1 MKVLKEF
8 KAFINRGN
16 IVDMAIG
23 VIIGGAFTTL
33 VKSFTKNLI
42 NPLIGFFT
50 GSNHSLSEL
59 ELRLSSKLVFTY
71 GEFLNDVINFLITAF
86 VVFLLVKF
94 LYKTVMKPKQA
105 AAKTPSDELVIL
117 REIKDLLASQQGV
130 QTTTADQTE
139 TKQSK

>member
-1 MKVLKEF
+1 MKILKEF

-42 NPLIGFFT
+42 NPLLGFFT
-50 GSNHSLSEL
+50 GSNHSLTEL

-71 GEFLNDVINFLITAF
+71 GEFLNDVVNFLITAF

-105 AAKTPSDELVIL
+105 AVKAPSDELVTL
-117 REIKDLLASQQGV
+117 REIKDLLAAQQTATQKQAPTKEN
-130 QTTTADQTE
+130 QTKA
-139 TKQSK
+139 

>member
-1 MKVLKEF
+1 M
-8 KAFINRGN
+8 
-16 IVDMAIG
+16 
-23 VIIGGAFTTL
+23 
-33 VKSFTKNLI
+33 
-42 NPLIGFFT
+42 IGFFT
-50 GSNHSLSEL
+50 VSNHSLSEL

-105 AAKTPSDELVIL
+105 AAKTPSDELVTL
-117 REIKDLLASQQGV
+117 REIKDLLDSQQGV

>member
-1 MKVLKEF
+1 MKILKEF

-42 NPLIGFFT
+42 NPLLGFFT

-71 GEFLNDVINFLITAF
+71 GEFLNDVVNFLITAF

-105 AAKTPSDELVIL
+105 AAKAPSDELVTL
-117 REIKDLLASQQGV
+117 REIKDLLAAQQTDSQKQAPTKEN
-130 QTTTADQTE
+130 QT
-139 TKQSK
+139 KS